1 MRLYETTFIVNPQSD
16 DASID
21 RQVKAISDL
30 IIAGGGKIEFE
41 DRIGTRR
48 LAYEIKGL
56 TQGYYANFIFQAPSA
71 VLTALDRHYRLE
83 EPYVRYLTTLFEG
96 DLEAIKDRRDSYA
109 AIVAAPDERGEGRE
123 GREGRDGRD
132 RRDRDDR
139 DDRPSRGERRDYAPA
154 APVARAAEPAAPVEK
169 APEPEEPAL
178 PEQTQESSD
187 EEEL

>member
-1 MRLYETTFIVNPQSD
+1 VRLYETTFIVNPQSD

-21 RQVKAISDL
+21 RQVKAVSDL

-56 TQGYYANFIFQAPSA
+56 TQGYYANFIFQAPSS

-123 GREGRDGRD
+123 GRDGREGRFGRED
-132 RRDRDDR
+132 RE
-139 DDRPSRGERRDYAPA
+139 DRPSRGERREYAPA
-154 APVARAAEPAAPVEK
+154 APVAKAAEPVAPVAEE
-169 APEPEEPAL
+169 PVPEEPAL
-178 PEQTQESSD
+178 PEETQESSD